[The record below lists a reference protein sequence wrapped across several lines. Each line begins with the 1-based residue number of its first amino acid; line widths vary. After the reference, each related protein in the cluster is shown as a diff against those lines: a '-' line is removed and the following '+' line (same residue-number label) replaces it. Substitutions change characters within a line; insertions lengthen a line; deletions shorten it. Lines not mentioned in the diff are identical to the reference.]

1 MPAFLI
7 IIIVLAVMMYVL
19 MIRPQRAQ
27 QRKHQEMLNNVKP
40 GDEVVTIGGIYGD
53 VVEVLDDKLVL
64 EIAEGVH
71 IEIARRA
78 IGSVVPAE
86 QLEDAEDDEEY
97 DEDEAEVDEEPE
109 LRGGRG
115 PGDEH
120 REGPLGRR
128 G

>member
-27 QRKHQEMLNNVKP
+27 QRKHQAMLNDVKP

-53 VVEVLDDKLVL
+53 VVEVLDDKLVI
-64 EIAEGVH
+64 EIAEGVQ

-78 IGSVVPAE
+78 LGSVVPAE
-86 QLEDAEDDEEY
+86 ELEDAEDEEY
-97 DEDEAEVDEEPE
+97 DGDGDEEPE
-109 LRGGRG
+109 AEEA
-115 PGDEH
+115 DEALVAA
-120 REGPLGRR
+120 EGEATTIEKAR
-128 G
+128 

>member
-53 VVEVLDDKLVL
+53 VVEVLDDKLVI

-71 IEIARRA
+71 IEIARKA
-78 IGSVVPAE
+78 LGSVVPAE
-86 QLEDAEDDEEY
+86 QLEDAEDEELDEELD
-97 DEDEAEVDEEPE
+97 DELEAEAEETTAA
-109 LRGGRG
+109 
-115 PGDEH
+115 
-120 REGPLGRR
+120 EGEATTIEKAR
-128 G
+128 

>member
-53 VVEVLDDKLVL
+53 VVEVLDDKLVI

-71 IEIARRA
+71 IEIARKA
-78 IGSVVPAE
+78 LGSVVPAE
-86 QLEDAEDDEEY
+86 QLEDAEDEELDEDVDDEEL
-97 DEDEAEVDEEPE
+97 EAEAEETTADDGE
-109 LRGGRG
+109 ATTTIEKAR
-115 PGDEH
+115 
-120 REGPLGRR
+120 
-128 G
+128 

>member
-53 VVEVLDDKLVL
+53 VVEVLDDKLVI

-71 IEIARRA
+71 IEIARKA
-78 IGSVVPAE
+78 LGSVVPAE
-86 QLEDAEDDEEY
+86 QLEDAEDEEL
-97 DEDEAEVDEEPE
+97 DEDLEEELEAEAEETMAAA
-109 LRGGRG
+109 
-115 PGDEH
+115 
-120 REGPLGRR
+120 EGETTTIEKAR
-128 G
+128 

>member
-53 VVEVLDDKLVL
+53 VVEVLDDKLVI

-71 IEIARRA
+71 IEIARKA
-78 IGSVVPAE
+78 LGSVVPAE
-86 QLEDAEDDEEY
+86 QLEDAEDEEY
-97 DEDEAEVDEEPE
+97 DEEAEAEADDEVEPE
-109 LRGGRG
+109 LAAA
-115 PGDEH
+115 
-120 REGPLGRR
+120 EGEATTIEKAR
-128 G
+128 